1 MAKLADAQVS
11 GSCGRPWGFK
21 SLRPHQKRRPVKGRF
36 FGNKRVIRRGLR
48 VEARARASGLRVKLV
63 KTEHGAQTT
72 SALWAVYR
80 GAPPKAQVPSS
91 APKSRRRFYSGGFLI
106 TAADMSIPCDR
117 YDCMNKRSMIK
128 YDFVK
133 NNVVVGFIYQIKSI
147 VFFGVSQ
154 YFCVK
159 PYFRVII
166 RIR

>member
-1 MAKLADAQVS
+1 MADAQVS

-21 SLRPHQKRRPVKGRF
+21 SLRPHQKIRPVKGRF
-36 FGNKRVIRRGLR
+36 FGNKRVRRGLR

-91 APKSRRRFYSGGFLI
+91 APKSRRRFYSCSFLI
-106 TAADMSIPCDR
+106 TAAVSIPCGR